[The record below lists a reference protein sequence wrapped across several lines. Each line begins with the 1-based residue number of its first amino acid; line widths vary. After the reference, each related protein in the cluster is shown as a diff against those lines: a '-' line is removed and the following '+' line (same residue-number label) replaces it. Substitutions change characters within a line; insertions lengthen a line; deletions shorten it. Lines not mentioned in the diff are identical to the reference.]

1 MASYGWVDRF
11 NGEPVSNGINPQH
24 TTKLEF
30 EEFLAKSN
38 ARDKNEE
45 DKIRRMRAI
54 QLQRNDM
61 HRDQQMTRK
70 YAHDHAQFIRN
81 RAEAVQRE
89 NMRNGH
95 FRYEGF
101 DGDGLAGCGPNDPSC
116 IRHNGEDFGYGPY
129 YDDDDEYENFSR
141 FDGHYP
147 GPLRQFHHSSSTN
160 GYDNGLPPG
169 TEYSP
174 HMHKKLVDQVHR
186 MAKQHSVPFRDRGHS
201 HIHQQF

>member
-24 TTKLEF
+24 TTKLGYK
-30 EEFLAKSN
+30 EFLDKSR
-38 ARDKNEE
+38 ARLKIE
-45 DKIRRMRAI
+45 DDNIRRMHAY
-54 QLQRNDM
+54 QQQRNYI
-61 HRDQQMTRK
+61 HRDEQKSRK
-70 YAHDHAQFIRN
+70 HADELAHSIRN

-89 NMRNGH
+89 NMRNENVQ
-95 FRYEGF
+95 YEGF
-101 DGDGLAGCGPNDPSC
+101 DRDGLGGCGPNDRFC
-116 IRHNGEDFGYGPY
+116 NIRHNEEDFGYDPY
-129 YDDDDEYENFSR
+129 DDDEYENFSR

-147 GPLRQFHHSSSTN
+147 GPLRQVHHSSSTN

-186 MAKQHSVPFRDRGHS
+186 MAKQHSGAFRDRGYS
-201 HIHQQF
+201 HIHQRL